1 MNIKFGHPNINCNE
15 GLLKK
20 IEEILNSGWVSIGT
34 HMLALEYHFKEK
46 FHVKHAIACSSA
58 TTGLIIAIKAA
69 GWKNRRVALPA
80 FTWPSTLY
88 ALECNGN
95 IPEFCDIEQDTWQLL
110 HNSYTSC
117 ADKMIAVDIFG
128 SQAKRYCDMSTS
140 YCSNDIIYD
149 AAHSYGLPNLGKR
162 GLAEVVSLSFTKRVT
177 ATEGGIILTD
187 DDELAETA
195 YELRRLSGRMEEI
208 NALIAM
214 ESIKQYLD
222 TAGNDD
228 QYFKENFHSVAI
240 ALTLAIINKYK
251 KHITVPYKTQSIPID
266 TNNSVFSILFEEPCV
281 RNAVMTALA
290 GNGVETKV
298 YYDPLVSGLP
308 NTDYVYQRILS
319 LPIHEDVIP
328 VQDEIIEIINTS
340 ARGAKTP
347 GKAYLTR

>member
-1 MNIKFGHPNINCNE
+1 MNIKFGHPNIKLSKSLMY
-15 GLLKK
+15 G
-20 IEEILNSGWVSIGT
+20 IQDIIQSGWVSIGT

-69 GWKNRRVALPA
+69 GWKNQRVALPA

-95 IPEFCDIEQDTWQLL
+95 EPVFMDINKDTWLGF
-110 HNSYTSC
+110 NPCY
-117 ADKMIAVDIFG
+117 ADRMIMVDTFG
-128 SQAKRYCDMSTS
+128 SQSTQ
-140 YCSNDIIYD
+140 YYPEYKKEMAIYD
-149 AAHSYGLPNLGKR
+149 AAHSYGLPNLGRR

-214 ESIKQYLD
+214 ESIRDYAD
-222 TAGNDD
+222 EYN
-228 QYFKENFHSVAI
+228 NIV
-240 ALTLAIINKYK
+240 INKYW
-251 KHITVPYKTQSIPID
+251 KHLTVNCKGQECSE

-290 GNGVETKV
+290 KNGVETKV
-298 YYDPLVSGLP
+298 YYDPLVSGLS

-328 VQDEIIEIINTS
+328 VQDEIIEIINMA

-347 GKAYLTR
+347 GKDYLTK

>member
-1 MNIKFGHPNINCNE
+1 MNIKFGHPNINCND

-34 HMLALEYHFKEK
+34 NMLALEYHFKEK
-46 FHVKHAIACSSA
+46 CGVKHAIACASG

-69 GWKNRRVALPA
+69 GWKNRRVGIPA

-95 IPEFCDIEQDTWQLL
+95 TPVFMDIDKDNWLALPPPELIRRLILVDT
-110 HNSYTSC
+110 
-117 ADKMIAVDIFG
+117 FG
-128 SQAKRYCDMSTS
+128 SQFPMSKGYS
-140 YCSNDIIYD
+140 KENFIID
-149 AAHSYGLPNLGKR
+149 AAHSYGLPNLGNR

-195 YELRRLSGRMEEI
+195 TELRRLSGRMEEI

-214 ESIKQYLD
+214 ESIK
-222 TAGNDD
+222 D
-228 QYFKENFHSVAI
+228 QEENQEINHEV
-240 ALTLAIINKYK
+240 INKYR
-251 KHITVPYKTQSIPID
+251 KHITVPLKPQVIP
-266 TNNSVFSILFEEPCV
+266 TTHNCSVFSILFEEPCV

-290 GNGVETKV
+290 KNGVEPKV

-347 GKAYLTR
+347 GKDYLTK

>member
-1 MNIKFGHPNINCNE
+1 MNIKFGHPNINCNPQ
-15 GLLKK
+15 LLQK
-20 IEEILNSGWVSIGT
+20 IKEVIDSGWVSIGI

-46 FHVKHAIACSSA
+46 FGVKHAIACASA

-69 GWKNRRVALPA
+69 GWKNRRVGLPA

-95 IPEFCDIEQDTWQLL
+95 VPVFCDIGKDTWLISEREL
-110 HNSYTSC
+110 GNNSIDR
-117 ADKMIAVDIFG
+117 AILVDIFG
-128 SQAKRYCDMSTS
+128 SQCTCDSFMKKET
-140 YCSNDIIYD
+140 IID
-149 AAHSYGLPNLGKR
+149 AAHGYGLPNLGKR

-195 YELRRLSGRMEEI
+195 YELRRLSGRMAEI

-214 ESIKQYLD
+214 ESIRDYADEYNQP
-222 TAGNDD
+222 
-228 QYFKENFHSVAI
+228 V
-240 ALTLAIINKYK
+240 INKYK
-251 KHITVPYKTQSIPID
+251 KHITIPVKTQHIPTE
-266 TNNSVFSILFEEPCV
+266 TNHSVFSILFEEPCV

-290 GNGVETKV
+290 ANGVETKV

-328 VQDEIIEIINTS
+328 VQDEIIEIINTA

-347 GKAYLTR
+347 GKDYLTK